1 MILIGF
7 WFKGILVLAA
17 TNRPYAIDAALM
29 RPGRFDLVLYVPPP
43 DLEARFEILQVHT
56 RNMTL
61 GDDVDLRKIAEETDL
76 FTGAEL
82 EGLCR
87 ESGTVSLRENIAATA
102 VFNRH
107 FQTAKSS
114 LKPALTIEEVETYSS
129 FRKAAKRSDSKPIP
143 INKKKATST
152 VFGFSWQLGVL
163 SLLLLATGNYYFNHT
178 KHELLVASAT

>member
-1 MILIGF
+1 
-7 WFKGILVLAA
+7 
-17 TNRPYAIDAALM
+17 M
-29 RPGRFDLVLYVPPP
+29 R
-43 DLEARFEILQVHT
+43 
-56 RNMTL
+56 L

-87 ESGTVSLRENIAATA
+87 ESGTVSLRENIEATA

-129 FRKAAKRSDSKPIP
+129 FRKAKRSDSKPIP
-143 INKKKATST
+143 INKKKSTST
-152 VFGFSWQLGVL
+152 VFGFSWQFGVL
-163 SLLLLATGNYYFNHT
+163 SLILLATGNYYFNHT
-178 KHELLVASAT
+178 KHDLRVASAT

>member
-1 MILIGF
+1 M
-7 WFKGILVLAA
+7 
-17 TNRPYAIDAALM
+17 
-29 RPGRFDLVLYVPPP
+29 PPP
-43 DLEARFEILQVHT
+43 DVEARFEILQVHT
-56 RNMTL
+56 RNMRL
-61 GDDVDLRKIAEETDL
+61 GDDVDLRRIAEETEL

-129 FRKAAKRSDSKPIP
+129 FRKSKSLEPTETVPVKEKKVDSS
-143 INKKKATST
+143 N
-152 VFGFSWQLGVL
+152 VFGLGFSWRLGVS
-163 SLLLLATGNYYFNHT
+163 SLVLLVAGNYYLNQS
-178 KHELLVASAT
+178 KHGLAAT

>member
-1 MILIGF
+1 M
-7 WFKGILVLAA
+7 
-17 TNRPYAIDAALM
+17 
-29 RPGRFDLVLYVPPP
+29 PPP

-56 RNMTL
+56 RNMRL
-61 GDDVDLRKIAEETDL
+61 GNDVDLRKIAEETEF

-107 FQTAKSS
+107 FQTAKNS

-129 FRKAAKRSDSKPIP
+129 FRKSKTWDSKSIP
-143 INKKKATST
+143 VKKKKANSS
-152 VFGFSWQLGVL
+152 VFGLGFSWKLGVL
-163 SLLLLATGNYYFNHT
+163 SLMLLATTVNYYLNQT
-178 KHELLVASAT
+178 KHELVASSAT

>member
-1 MILIGF
+1 M
-7 WFKGILVLAA
+7 
-17 TNRPYAIDAALM
+17 
-29 RPGRFDLVLYVPPP
+29 PPP

-56 RNMTL
+56 RRMTL
-61 GDDVDLRKIAEETDL
+61 GDDVDLRKIAEETEL

-107 FQTAKSS
+107 FQTAKNS
-114 LKPALTIEEVETYSS
+114 LKPALTTEEVEAYSS
-129 FRKAAKRSDSKPIP
+129 FRKSKRLPSKPIP
-143 INKKKATST
+143 TKKKKETSA
-152 VFGFSWQLGVL
+152 VFGLGFSWQFGVL
-163 SLLLLATGNYYFNHT
+163 SLMLLATGNYYFNT